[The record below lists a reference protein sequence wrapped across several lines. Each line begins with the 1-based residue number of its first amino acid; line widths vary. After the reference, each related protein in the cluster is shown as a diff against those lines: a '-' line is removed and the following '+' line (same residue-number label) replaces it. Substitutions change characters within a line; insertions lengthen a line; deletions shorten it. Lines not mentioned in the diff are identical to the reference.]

1 MVIIGH
7 AVVFAVSILLT
18 IYRCNMSLR
27 FFARPLIGLQYC
39 IQIRVRNGCV
49 PVHDFFDNLPDV
61 RKTYLVAQKP
71 ATATSFAAFMTAGSV
86 PPISPARRARFNAGK
101 SS

>member
-1 MVIIGH
+1 
-7 AVVFAVSILLT
+7 
-18 IYRCNMSLR
+18 MSLR

-61 RKTYLVAQKP
+61 LKTHLAAQKTSDRHFVCGVHDGRQR
-71 ATATSFAAFMTAGSV
+71 ATDL
-86 PPISPARRARFNAGK
+86 ARSAREV
-101 SS
+101 